1 MNTFELIKT
10 YTDYNLW
17 ANTLMSVWLRSFKDE
32 DFLRVVESSFNF
44 VQKTVLHI
52 CDAQY
57 VWYQRLNSMDL
68 EAVPSK
74 TFAGSKDD
82 ALALLTNLSEKMSDF
97 VKQQDDSSIRQEITY
112 RLNNGDE
119 DTQQMIFMLHHCMN
133 HSTYH
138 RGQLITMGRQL
149 GYENPPRTDFIQFV
163 RERNLK

>member
-17 ANTLMSVWLRSFKDE
+17 ANTLMSVWLKSFKDE
-32 DFLRVVESSFNF
+32 DFLKEIESSFNS

-82 ALALLTNLSEKMSDF
+82 ALALLTDLSEKMCNF
-97 VKQQDDSSIRQEITY
+97 VKQQDDSSIIHEITY

-119 DTQQMIFMLHHCMN
+119 DTQQMIYMLHHCMN